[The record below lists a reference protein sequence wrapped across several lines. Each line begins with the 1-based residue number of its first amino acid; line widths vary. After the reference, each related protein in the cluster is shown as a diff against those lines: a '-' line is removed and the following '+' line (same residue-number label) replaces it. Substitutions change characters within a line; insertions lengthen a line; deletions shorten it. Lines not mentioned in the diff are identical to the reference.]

1 MERPDPVFDP
11 PQQVLVHPPFHIADG
26 DIRMGAFAGLEDF
39 HGKGRVPDPPAD
51 QSSIKDQSFHKAVPG
66 TPQDLVLIRF
76 RNASGRVGAAVD
88 GNALEISVDE
98 KAGEAGKQ
106 LDGDRRFVGFQTG
119 FPVGDIFFGKIMG
132 VGRHIRVFYR
142 REGLHQL

>member
-1 MERPDPVFDP
+1 MRVTDPS
-11 PQQVLVHPPFHIADG
+11 
-26 DIRMGAFAGLEDF
+26 
-39 HGKGRVPDPPAD
+39 AD
-51 QSSIKDQSFHKAVPG
+51 QGCVEDDGLHKAVPG

-119 FPVGDIFFGKIMG
+119 FPVGDIFFGKIMQYQKI
-132 VGRHIRVFYR
+132 VPVLLVRNKVHSN
-142 REGLHQL
+142 